1 MLPLKDDLPNRT
13 VPAVTVGIIA
23 LNVLVYLYQASL
35 DLGAPPLTDRATAG
49 LNCLRLDPAMAAEN
63 PGLAFVCEL
72 GAIPCRLLDACVSP
86 ETFPHPWLTVFTSM
100 FLHGGLLHL
109 GGNMLYL
116 WIFGNNVE
124 DTLGHLRF
132 AVFYLAS
139 GIVAVAAQTM
149 VNPDSAIPMVGAS
162 GAVSGVLGAYLLLF
176 PYATVLTLVT
186 IGFFIRF
193 VHVPALLVLGF
204 WIVFQFIQGYLSLHV
219 RDGGGVAFFAH
230 VGGFVAGMVLLFV
243 MRPRRDARL

>member
-1 MLPLKDDLPNRT
+1 MIPISDENPTTRT
-13 VPAVTVGIIA
+13 PIITWALIIA
-23 LNVLVYLYQASL
+23 CVVVFLWQLSL
-35 DLGAPPLTDRATAG
+35 DERESEAVIRSLGFTPRAFFAAAG
-49 LNCLRLDPAMAAEN
+49 S
-63 PGLAFVCEL
+63 GV
-72 GAIPCRLLDACVSP
+72 
-86 ETFPHPWLTVFTSM
+86 WLTVFTSM

-139 GIVAVAAQTM
+139 GIVAVAAQTAI
-149 VNPDSAIPMVGAS
+149 NPDSAIPMVGAS

-186 IGFFIRF
+186 VGFFIRF

-204 WIVFQFIQGYLSLHV
+204 WIVFQFVQGYLSLHV

-243 MRPRRDARL
+243 MRP